1 MEYDGLPSVDIWQ
14 TYVLRRLPLIFGYAC
29 YPITIAGSG
38 KSILWYAQHI
48 LFSLSRIFIST
59 SSTIIEEIKAR
70 RDAGLGLLA
79 YFYFDFRDTTKQ
91 DIRGLLSSLLTQLC
105 AKSDSCYHIL
115 SDLYSAHDA
124 GSQQPDT
131 KALVQCLRGM
141 LELSGQPPIY
151 LIIDAL
157 DECPNDSGVVSPRER
172 VMNFIEDLVE
182 LHLSNLRICAT
193 SRSEADILD
202 VLEPL
207 ASYIVCLHDE
217 DGQKQN
223 IVDYINSVVRSDRK
237 MRNWRV
243 EDRQLVIDALTER
256 ADGM

>member
-1 MEYDGLPSVDIWQ
+1 MQPLLSSFSC
-14 TYVLRRLPLIFGYAC
+14 TY
-29 YPITIAGSG
+29 
-38 KSILWYAQHI
+38 
-48 LFSLSRIFIST
+48 IST
-59 SSTIIEEIKAR
+59 SFTIIEEVKAQ

-91 DIRGLLSSLLTQLC
+91 DVRSLLSSLLTPLC
-105 AKSDSCYHIL
+105 AKSDPCYQML
-115 SDLYSAHDA
+115 SDLYSTYDA

-131 KALVQCLRGM
+131 KTLVRCLKDM
-141 LELSGQPPIY
+141 LELLGQPTVYFIV
-151 LIIDAL
+151 DAL

-172 VMNFIEDLVE
+172 VLNLIEDLVE

-207 ASYIVCLHDE
+207 VSYIVCLHDE
-217 DGQKQN
+217 DGQKQD
-223 IVDYINSVVRSDRK
+223 IIDYINSVVQFDRK
-237 MRNWRV
+237 MRNWRS
-243 EDRQLVIDALTER
+243 EDRQLVIDALTQR

>member
-1 MEYDGLPSVDIWQ
+1 MQPLLSSFSC
-14 TYVLRRLPLIFGYAC
+14 TY
-29 YPITIAGSG
+29 
-38 KSILWYAQHI
+38 
-48 LFSLSRIFIST
+48 IST
-59 SSTIIEEIKAR
+59 SFTIIEEVKAQ

-91 DIRGLLSSLLTQLC
+91 DVRSLLSSLLTPLC
-105 AKSDSCYHIL
+105 AKSDPCYQML
-115 SDLYSAHDA
+115 SDLYSTYDA

-131 KALVQCLRGM
+131 KTLVRCLKDM
-141 LELSGQPPIY
+141 LELLGQPTVYFIV
-151 LIIDAL
+151 DAL

-172 VMNFIEDLVE
+172 VLNLIEDLVE

-217 DGQKQN
+217 DGQKQD
-223 IVDYINSVVRSDRK
+223 IIDYINSVVQFDRK
-237 MRNWRV
+237 MRNWRS
-243 EDRQLVIDALTER
+243 EDRQLVIDALTQR

>member
-1 MEYDGLPSVDIWQ
+1 MQPLLSSFSC
-14 TYVLRRLPLIFGYAC
+14 TY
-29 YPITIAGSG
+29 
-38 KSILWYAQHI
+38 
-48 LFSLSRIFIST
+48 IST
-59 SSTIIEEIKAR
+59 SFTIIEEVKAQ

-91 DIRGLLSSLLTQLC
+91 DVRSLLSSLLTQLC
-105 AKSDSCYHIL
+105 AKSDPCYQML
-115 SDLYSAHDA
+115 SDLYSTYDA

-131 KALVQCLRGM
+131 KTLMRCLKDM
-141 LELSGQPPIY
+141 LELSGQPTVYFIM
-151 LIIDAL
+151 DAL

-172 VMNFIEDLVE
+172 VLNLIEDLVE

-207 ASYIVCLHDE
+207 VSYIVCLHDE
-217 DGQKQN
+217 DGQKQD
-223 IVDYINSVVRSDRK
+223 IIDYINSVVQFDRK
-237 MRNWRV
+237 MRNWRS
-243 EDRQLVIDALTER
+243 EDRQLVIDALTQR